1 MMVRAVFS
9 VLVTF
14 GLLAGAVAWH
24 GEMPETESRAAPEL
38 EPVMEHVREAAAA
51 AATSLA
57 HVKREAAPVVAKAGE
72 LALAVIEAWPP
83 EPEPAPASEAAE
95 AVEETRL
102 EPVLQLPFRE
112 GPPDG
117 SVTLA
122 TASHGHDAFR
132 AVDPPGERDAPDARA
147 APPATRELADQEAWA
162 GLIRRMLALYPRV
175 ESAR

>member
-1 MMVRAVFS
+1 
-9 VLVTF
+9 LVTF

-24 GEMPETESRAAPEL
+24 GEVPEIQSRAAPEL

-72 LALAVIEAWPP
+72 LALAVVEAWPP
-83 EPEPAPASEAAE
+83 EPEPAAVSEAAE

-102 EPVLQLPFRE
+102 EPVSQLPFRE

-117 SVTLA
+117 SVALA
-122 TASHGHDAFR
+122 AVSHAHDASG
-132 AVDPPGERDAPDARA
+132 AVDSPEEPDERAS
-147 APPATRELADQEAWA
+147 PPATRELADQEAWA
-162 GLIRRMLALYPRV
+162 GLIRRMLALYSRV
-175 ESAR
+175 EPVR